1 MGVAVNPARQRLEG
15 LLLGRLGRGGKRRQG
30 AAVEALGQ
38 RDDEARGQLG
48 VFAGGLRAATGVQA
62 RQLDGALVGLGAG
75 VREEGLPRLGARLI
89 DVGVQH
95 VRQQLGHFPAVLD
108 VVVVAHVDELGR
120 LIAHGLHDGGVAVAE
135 AADADAGEEVEVL
148 VAGIVDERHAVAF
161 DEFHGL
167 AGEGAHHV
175 FGFQGHFAGESHG
188 MLLTVFD
195 ELGGEFADRGDVQE
209 LGGGEAAHHGAH
221 AGVGEHLQQQARGAP
236 CR

>member
-1 MGVAVNPARQRLEG
+1 MGVAVNPAGSGWKASCLAGWAR
-15 LLLGRLGRGGKRRQG
+15 GRKRRQG
-30 AAVEALGQ
+30 AAVKALGQ

-48 VFAGGLRAATGVQA
+48 IFAGGFRAATGVQA

-135 AADADAGEEVEVL
+135 AADTDAGEEIEVL

-167 AGEGAHHV
+167 AGRRCPSRLRIPKPFRGRESWDAPN
-175 FGFQGHFAGESHG
+175 GF
-188 MLLTVFD
+188 
-195 ELGGEFADRGDVQE
+195 R
-209 LGGGEAAHHGAH
+209 
-221 AGVGEHLQQQARGAP
+221 
-236 CR
+236 